1 MVAYLDPRTREQARA
16 LAAAAEA
23 RAQCINE
30 YASAIVDNVDKW
42 GAPNVLTRHRTDALS
57 IEYTRVKQQ
66 LTEALTGIPVG
77 RGNESHWNPAA
88 AQVERSLRDHR
99 SNDERILNRQIRQLS
114 PKAKYWSTL
123 DEQDVRDEAEE
134 LSRLY
139 AKSPDQFL
147 TIVGELSEVSH
158 ADRDARL
165 RTIRRRIR
173 RQARMYR
180 EAVALTARV
189 VKHGGEQYIS
199 TGTLYNRRQ
208 QLEAQRQWAEASQ
221 MVDTATAKR
230 LPMLKLA
237 DISGENRLAE
247 MVTINA
253 GLEALAERRG
263 YGAIFVT
270 LTAPPEFHPNPSH
283 GSDKWN
289 GSNPREGHDFIRK
302 LWQRIRARHAKRD
315 TDWLFLRTAEPH
327 RDSAAH
333 WHLMIWATASELKA
347 ITADI
352 KDLFDWSDSAA
363 KIKEWDAQ
371 GAARASSYL
380 MKYLQKATQRE
391 GKPDV
396 SADRVDAWR
405 STYGIRSIQIGGVPR
420 SARTL
425 WRMTRAL
432 TNEQLEESPWLAE
445 AAIAAR
451 CGDFAAFVEQLE
463 AEPIRPTRQTVYL
476 PQADDTAEPV
486 PVGTVITGIVRE
498 STGEWCQRVRGQW
511 EIETD
516 TKRLQLFI
524 ITQGVGDQPAPEPL
538 DWSDFDPKEGVS
550 PLPNQRK
557 T

>member
-1 MVAYLDPRTREQARA
+1 MVAHLDPRTREQARA
-16 LAAAAEA
+16 FAAASEA
-23 RAQCINE
+23 RAQSIND
-30 YASAIVDNVDKW
+30 YTQAIIDSVDKW
-42 GAPNVLTRHRTDALS
+42 GAPNILTRHRADARL
-57 IEYTRVKQQ
+57 IEYTRVRKQ
-66 LTEALTGIPVG
+66 LTEALNGIPVG
-77 RGNESHWNPAA
+77 RGNEQHWNPAA
-88 AQVERSLRDHR
+88 ASVERSLREHR
-99 SNDERILNRQIRQLS
+99 GNDKRILARQIRQLS

-123 DEQDVRDEAEE
+123 DEQGVREEAEE

-139 AKSPDQFL
+139 AKAPDQFL
-147 TIVGELSEVSH
+147 TIVGELSEVAH

-199 TGTLYNRRQ
+199 TGTLYDRRQ

-230 LPMLKLA
+230 LPMTKLA
-237 DISGENRLAE
+237 DISGEHRLAE
-247 MVTINA
+247 MVTISA
-253 GLEALAERRG
+253 GLEALAQRRG

-270 LTAPPEFHPNPSH
+270 LTAPSEYHPNPSH

-289 GSNPREGHDFIRK
+289 GSNPREGHDFISK
-302 LWQRIRARHAKRD
+302 LWQRVRARHAKRD

-333 WHLMIWATASELKA
+333 WHLMIYAPERELKA
-347 ITADI
+347 IAADI
-352 KDLFDWSDSAA
+352 KDLFDWSDRAA
-363 KIKEWDAQ
+363 KIKVWDAQ

-391 GKPDV
+391 GKSDV

-425 WRMTRAL
+425 WRLTRAL
-432 TNEQLEESPWLAE
+432 TNEQLEESPWLTE
-445 AAIAAR
+445 STIAAR

-463 AEPIRPTRQTVYL
+463 ADPIRPTRQTVYL
-476 PQADDTAEPV
+476 PQADDTDDTDEPV

-498 STGEWCQRVRGQW
+498 STGEWCRRVRGRW

-524 ITQGVGDQPAPEPL
+524 ITQGGGATGFANVALL
-538 DWSDFDPKEGVS
+538 DDWPTHPPPD
-550 PLPNQRK
+550 
-557 T
+557 